1 MIRWDK
7 RIKLLFLLPA
17 VIWVLTLTIAPL
29 FFSLYLSFTDVKRE
43 VVITGVEEIPVLDKD
58 GNPKTRSDGSIR
70 TKKIKQKELQIK
82 YDWVGFKKY
91 KRVINDQEY
100 QDAAK
105 FTFIYVIVSVVIEII
120 LGLFLAFLF
129 NRRIYGR
136 GFMRSLMILPIF
148 ATPFAIGFMFFTILF
163 EISGPL
169 AWMGIPFLSNHNWAP
184 FSVMLV
190 DIWQWTPFCFLVFL
204 AALQGIPDDLIE
216 AATLDTKSAYKIW
229 TSVILPLLQPIIVLV
244 ILLRVAESAKLYDY
258 IASLTKGGPGTATQS
273 VSFLV
278 FNKAFKMNDFGYA
291 SAGSFL
297 MLIVVMIFVML
308 FFTRLRKTYE

>member
-17 VIWVLTLTIAPL
+17 VIWVLALTIAPL

-43 VVITGVEEIPVLDKD
+43 VVITGIEEIPILDKN

-70 TKKIKQKELQIK
+70 TKKVKQKELQIK

-91 KRVINDQEY
+91 KRVVNDQEY

-105 FTFIYVIVSVVIEII
+105 FTFIYVIISVFVEIV

-163 EISGPL
+163 EVSGPL

>member
-17 VIWVLTLTIAPL
+17 VIWVLALTIAPL

-43 VVITGVEEIPVLDKD
+43 VVITGVEEIPILDKN

-70 TKKIKQKELQIK
+70 TKKVKQKELQIK

-129 NRRIYGR
+129 NRSIYGR

-216 AATLDTKSAYKIW
+216 AATLDTKSAYKVW

>member
-43 VVITGVEEIPVLDKD
+43 VVITGVEEIPVLDKN

-258 IASLTKGGPGTATQS
+258 IASLTKGGPGPATQS

-297 MLIVVMIFVML
+297 MLIVVMVFVML

>member
-190 DIWQWTPFCFLVFL
+190 DVWQWTPFCFLVFL

-297 MLIVVMIFVML
+297 MLIVVMVFVML

>member
-7 RIKLLFLLPA
+7 RVKLLFLLPA

-43 VVITGVEEIPVLDKD
+43 VVISGVTEVPILDKE
-58 GNPKTRSDGSIR
+58 GKPKTRSDGSVR
-70 TKKIKQKELQIK
+70 TKKIKDKKLVIK
-82 YDWVGFKKY
+82 YDWVGLKKY
-91 KRVINDQEY
+91 KRVVNDQEY

-163 EISGPL
+163 EVSGPL

-216 AATLDTKSAYKIW
+216 AATLDTKSAYKVW

-244 ILLRVAESAKLYDY
+244 ILLRVAEAAKLYDY

-297 MLIVVMIFVML
+297 MLIVVMIFVLL
-308 FFTRLRKTYE
+308 FFTQLRKTYE

>member
-163 EISGPL
+163 EVSGPL

>member
-204 AALQGIPDDLIE
+204 AALQGIPDDLIA

-297 MLIVVMIFVML
+297 MLIVVMVFVML

>member
-17 VIWVLTLTIAPL
+17 VIWVLALTIAPL

-43 VVITGVEEIPVLDKD
+43 VVITGVEEIPILDKD

-70 TKKIKQKELQIK
+70 TKKVKQKELQIK

-91 KRVINDQEY
+91 KRVVNDQEY

-105 FTFIYVIVSVVIEII
+105 FTFIYVIISVFVEIV

-163 EISGPL
+163 EVSGPL

-216 AATLDTKSAYKIW
+216 AATLDTKSAYKVW

>member
-7 RIKLLFLLPA
+7 RVKLLFLLPA

-43 VVITGVEEIPVLDKD
+43 VVISGITEVPILDKE
-58 GNPKTRSDGSIR
+58 GKPKTRSDGSVR
-70 TKKIKQKELQIK
+70 TKKIKEKKLEIT
-82 YDWVGFKKY
+82 YDWVGLKKY
-91 KRVINDQEY
+91 KRVVNDQEY

-163 EISGPL
+163 EVSGPL

-216 AATLDTKSAYKIW
+216 AATLDTKSAYKVW

-244 ILLRVAESAKLYDY
+244 ILLRVAEAAKLYDY

-297 MLIVVMIFVML
+297 MLIVVMIFVLL
-308 FFTRLRKTYE
+308 FFTQLRKTYE

>member
-17 VIWVLTLTIAPL
+17 VIWVLALTIAPL

-43 VVITGVEEIPVLDKD
+43 VVITGVEEIPILDKN

-70 TKKIKQKELQIK
+70 TKKVKQKELQIK

-91 KRVINDQEY
+91 KRVVNDQEY

-105 FTFIYVIVSVVIEII
+105 FTFIYVIISVFVEIV

-297 MLIVVMIFVML
+297 MLIVVMVFVML

>member
-43 VVITGVEEIPVLDKD
+43 VVITGVEEIPVLDKN

-70 TKKIKQKELQIK
+70 TKKVKQKELQIK

-91 KRVINDQEY
+91 KRVVNDQEY

-105 FTFIYVIVSVVIEII
+105 FTFIYVIISVFVEIV

-163 EISGPL
+163 EVSGPL

-216 AATLDTKSAYKIW
+216 AATLDTKSAYKVW

>member
-17 VIWVLTLTIAPL
+17 VIWVLALTIAPL

-43 VVITGVEEIPVLDKD
+43 VVIIGVEEIPILDKN

-70 TKKIKQKELQIK
+70 TKKVKQKELQIK

-91 KRVINDQEY
+91 KRVVNDQEY

-105 FTFIYVIVSVVIEII
+105 FTFIYVIISVFVEIV

-163 EISGPL
+163 EVSGPL

>member
-17 VIWVLTLTIAPL
+17 VIWVLALTIAPL

-43 VVITGVEEIPVLDKD
+43 VVITGVEEIPILDKN

-70 TKKIKQKELQIK
+70 TKKVKQKELQIK

-91 KRVINDQEY
+91 KRVVNDQEY

-105 FTFIYVIVSVVIEII
+105 FTFIYVIISVFVEIV

-163 EISGPL
+163 EVSGPL

>member
-17 VIWVLTLTIAPL
+17 VIWVLALTIAPL

-43 VVITGVEEIPVLDKD
+43 VVITGVEEIPILDKN

-70 TKKIKQKELQIK
+70 TKKVKQKELQIK

-91 KRVINDQEY
+91 KRVVNDQEY

-105 FTFIYVIVSVVIEII
+105 FTFIYVIISVFVEIV

-163 EISGPL
+163 EVSGPL

-216 AATLDTKSAYKIW
+216 AATLDTKSAYKVW

>member
-17 VIWVLTLTIAPL
+17 VIWVLTVTIAPL

-297 MLIVVMIFVML
+297 MLIVVMVFVML

>member
-17 VIWVLTLTIAPL
+17 VIWVLALTIAPL

-43 VVITGVEEIPVLDKD
+43 VVITGVEEIPILDKD

-70 TKKIKQKELQIK
+70 TKKVKQKELQIK

-91 KRVINDQEY
+91 KRVVNDQEY

-105 FTFIYVIVSVVIEII
+105 FTFIYVIISVFVEIV

-163 EISGPL
+163 EVSGPL

-278 FNKAFKMNDFGYA
+278 FNKAFKMNEFGYA

>member
-43 VVITGVEEIPVLDKD
+43 VVISGVTEVPILDKE
-58 GNPKTRSDGSIR
+58 GKPKTRSDGSVR
-70 TKKIKQKELQIK
+70 TKKIKDKKLEIT
-82 YDWVGFKKY
+82 YDWVGLKKY
-91 KRVINDQEY
+91 KRVVNDQEY

-163 EISGPL
+163 EVSGPL

-216 AATLDTKSAYKIW
+216 AATLDTKSAYKVW

-244 ILLRVAESAKLYDY
+244 ILLRVAEAAKLYDY

-297 MLIVVMIFVML
+297 MLIVVMIFVLL
-308 FFTRLRKTYE
+308 FFTQLRKTYE

>member
-43 VVITGVEEIPVLDKD
+43 VVITGVEVIPVLDKD

-190 DIWQWTPFCFLVFL
+190 DVWQWTPFCFLVFL

-297 MLIVVMIFVML
+297 MLIVVMVFVML